1 MKLVGVMGAFLI
13 FCAPSFSQ
21 KVCIDK
27 EVAVYFLQQDEKATI
42 LTELKYLDSLKIH
55 NLTDQLLVK
64 DKIITTYQNDS
75 QYYQEIISTKNQELT
90 YKDEQLKGAKRQIRR
105 QKFQK
110 FIAIGVLVVIAVLK

>member
-27 EVAVYFLQQDEKATI
+27 EVAVYFLQQEEKASI

>member
-90 YKDEQLKGAKRQIRR
+90 YKDEQLKGTRRQIRR

>member
-75 QYYQEIISTKNQELT
+75 QYYQEIISTKNQELV

-110 FIAIGVLVVIAVLK
+110 FIAIGVFVVIAILK